1 MHNFAYARCQSS
13 FATEVL
19 ARTLARPRG
28 LFPFACGVPVSDKS
42 DRHAVIRDIVSAHAV
57 ASQEELR
64 RQLATRG
71 WEVTQSTLSRDLRE
85 LRLARIPDGQ
95 GRARYAF
102 PESAAAGGD
111 AALARLERMLPELLT
126 GVESVQVLVVARTM
140 KSGAQPVA
148 EVLDQLE
155 WPDVAGTIAGDD
167 TVLIICRSPEGTE
180 RVLKKLRAYIRV

>member
-1 MHNFAYARCQSS
+1 M
-13 FATEVL
+13 
-19 ARTLARPRG
+19 
-28 LFPFACGVPVSDKS
+28 SDKH
-42 DRHAVIRDIVSAHAV
+42 DRHAVIRDIVTARTV

-71 WEVTQSTLSRDLRE
+71 WDVTQSTLSRDLRE
-85 LRLARIPDGQ
+85 LRLARIPDSQ

-102 PESAAAGGD
+102 PESGNSSGAKAE
-111 AALARLERMLPELLT
+111 ALARLERMLPELLT
-126 GVESVQVLVVARTM
+126 GVEGVQVLVVARTM

-167 TVLIICRSPEGTE
+167 TVLIICRSEEGRE
-180 RVLKKLRAYIRV
+180 RVLRKLGAYIRG